1 MVNYHLSFSDIP
13 ETVWAVFDLY
23 GRCDEIVINTDESGE
38 SFVKE
43 TGDKVILA
51 PDWLIHSITILISD
65 WLIRRV
71 RRIRT

>member
-1 MVNYHLSFSDIP
+1 MVNYVLYFSDIP

-51 PDWLIHSITILISD
+51 SDWLIHNHTNL
-65 WLIRRV
+65 
-71 RRIRT
+71 